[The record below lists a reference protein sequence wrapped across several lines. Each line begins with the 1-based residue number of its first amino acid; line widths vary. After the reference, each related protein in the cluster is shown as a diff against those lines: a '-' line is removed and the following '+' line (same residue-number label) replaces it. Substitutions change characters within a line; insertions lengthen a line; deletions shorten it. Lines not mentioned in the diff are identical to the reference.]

1 MTGLLWIVGI
11 GVIGFVIDL
20 LSVDDRKIQ
29 GRN

>member
-1 MTGLLWIVGI
+1 VTGLLIIIAIGI
-11 GVIGFVIDL
+11 IGFIVDL